1 MAGTK
6 IDVEL
11 LNSEEIERELLTAIF
26 TAQTKSVGAAT
37 RRLEKDLE
45 AQTRAATKGNAWRA
59 WKSEV
64 FPRGGKPARNPVGQV
79 RANGGPRSKGMLSF
93 WSLPGTNRAKGN
105 PFLAVPLRA
114 ALGTSLGRHISPRQW
129 EIRFRAKLRPLF
141 RSGKTPLL
149 VADGAVGAAGF
160 VPAKPTR
167 RRFAGDVAAKKRGGQ
182 SFRREGTVAVFA
194 LIDEQPHANKV
205 SIGSALGRAQD
216 FMIADFARRVN
227 RLA

>member
-45 AQTRAATKGNAWRA
+45 AQTRAAVRGNAWRA

-149 VADGAVGAAGF
+149 VADGAMSAGGF
-160 VPAKPTR
+160 IPAK
-167 RRFAGDVAAKKRGGQ
+167 AVGAKKRGGQ

-227 RLA
+227 RLS